1 MIARLSRLILGKPDP
16 VITAQARYQEALHE
30 RQTAWRAHR
39 RALDRGDCRLAG
51 QTRRALTKAQ
61 TALMRAEVE
70 LDRLRSTDGVRA

>member
-1 MIARLSRLILGKPDP
+1 MLRLIARLILGRPDP

-70 LDRLRSTDGVRA
+70 LDRLRAGEGARA